1 MSAVVEALGDL
12 ALAELAIA
20 DHRVDEE
27 AEPAGVALGDHQQAP
42 ERLAPG
48 DGGEILVWLQGMPPA
63 DVGTK
68 TVHHE
73 PPPRRRSSFPFGD
86 PLGWLR

>member
-1 MSAVVEALGDL
+1 MSGEKSAPQTAPKTTGK
-12 ALAELAIA
+12 
-20 DHRVDEE
+20 
-27 AEPAGVALGDHQQAP
+27 PTQAS
-42 ERLAPG
+42 ANG
-48 DGGEILVWLQGMPPA
+48 KLVPPA